1 MHKLTGHILPK
12 QTDSSEVGLGSNRRL
27 WLTSIID
34 NLLGARL
41 VVVPVIHVGYVIL
54 DRERYVK
61 IKFN

>member
-1 MHKLTGHILPK
+1 M
-12 QTDSSEVGLGSNRRL
+12 
-27 WLTSIID
+27 TSIID

-41 VVVPVIHVGYVIL
+41 VVVPVIHVGYGIL

>member
-41 VVVPVIHVGYVIL
+41 VVVPVIHIGYGIL

>member
-41 VVVPVIHVGYVIL
+41 VVVPVIHVSYGIL

-61 IKFN
+61 IS